1 MLKKKVSIK
10 NQNLKNKTISSY
22 KSNDLITAK
31 KNEFLQ
37 NYKLSTNG
45 GYLFFNKG
53 LLFNEPEILKQGN
66 TFMLNLST
74 FYRTKIL
81 LKYRKKLKSLGS
93 TVSENNDFLKMSSV
107 IKNNSFFKSN
117 QILINFTC
125 LNRLIDKS
133 AVKSDYVF
141 YKAYKNLLFV
151 RNYNLWL
158 DFVKTTNLVVK
169 GLLDVKALL
178 LLFGSLF
185 KYLNKRKHNRFIF
198 FVSNL
203 FDYIVKT
210 YPNQIK
216 GIKLV
221 ISGRLLSKPR
231 SSIAKIERGTLNL
244 TSKDACISSSQM
256 HVYTLYGA
264 FGLKLY
270 INYQK

>member
-10 NQNLKNKTISSY
+10 NQKLKNNYMNTQSS
-22 KSNDLITAK
+22 SILTEAR

-37 NYKLSTNG
+37 NYKLSLNG
-45 GYLFFNKG
+45 AYLFSNKG
-53 LLFNEPEILKQGN
+53 LLFNEPQISKKGDSFIVN
-66 TFMLNLST
+66 VAA
-74 FYRTKIL
+74 FYRTKLL
-81 LKYRKKLKSLGS
+81 LKYRKKLKSCN
-93 TVSENNDFLKMSSV
+93 VQ
-107 IKNNSFFKSN
+107 KNSALTNLDIVKNTSFFNSN
-117 QILINFTC
+117 QIIINLIC
-125 LNRLIDKS
+125 LNRFMDKNS
-133 AVKSDYVF
+133 VKNDYSF
-141 YKAYKNLLFV
+141 YKSYKNLLFV

-158 DFVKTTNLVVK
+158 DFVKTTNLVIRK
-169 GLLDVKALL
+169 ALDVKALL

-203 FDYIVKT
+203 FDYLVKT
-210 YPNQIK
+210 YPDHIK

-244 TSKDACISSSQM
+244 TSKDACILSSQM

>member
-10 NQNLKNKTISSY
+10 NQKLKNNSLNANSF
-22 KSNDLITAK
+22 SVLNESK
-31 KNEFLQ
+31 KNVFLQ
-37 NYKLSTNG
+37 NYKLTLNG
-45 GYLFFNKG
+45 SSLFSNKG
-53 LLFNEPEILKQGN
+53 LLFNEPQILKQGDS
-66 TFMLNLST
+66 FIVNLAA
-74 FYRTKIL
+74 FYRTKLL
-81 LKYRKKLKSLGS
+81 LKYRKKLKLRNS
-93 TVSENNDFLKMSSV
+93 
-107 IKNNSFFKSN
+107 IKNSPFRLSSIIRNTFFFNSN
-117 QILINFTC
+117 QILVNLTC
-125 LNRLIDKS
+125 LNRLIDKTS
-133 AVKSDYVF
+133 VKNDYSF
-141 YKAYKNLLFV
+141 YKSYKNLLFV

-158 DFVKTTNLVVK
+158 DFVKTTNLVIRGV
-169 GLLDVKALL
+169 LDIKALL

-203 FDYIVKT
+203 FDYLVKT
-210 YPNQIK
+210 YPDRIK

-244 TSKDACISSSQM
+244 TSKNANIVSNQM

>member
-1 MLKKKVSIK
+1 MLKKKALIK
-10 NQNLKNKTISSY
+10 NQKLKNKYLNSY
-22 KSNDLITAK
+22 SNNQLIEKK
-31 KNEFLQ
+31 KNLFLQ
-37 NYKLSTNG
+37 NYKLSLNASH
-45 GYLFFNKG
+45 LFFNKG
-53 LLFNEPEILKQGN
+53 LLFNEPEVLKQGN
-66 TFMLNLST
+66 KYTINLVG

-81 LKYRKKLKSLGS
+81 LKYRKKIKQLNSKSFSKDL
-93 TVSENNDFLKMSSV
+93 EIF
-107 IKNNSFFKSN
+107 KNTSFFQSN
-117 QILINFTC
+117 QILVNFLC
-125 LNRLIDKS
+125 LNRLTDKVS
-133 AVKSDYVF
+133 IKNDYFF
-141 YKAYKNLLFV
+141 YKPYKNLLFV

-158 DFVKTTNLVVK
+158 DFVKTTNLVVRK
-169 GLLDVKALL
+169 LLDAKAML

-203 FDYIVKT
+203 FDYLVKN
-210 YPNQIK
+210 YPDQIK

-221 ISGRLLSKPR
+221 VSGRLLSKPR

-244 TSKDACISSSQM
+244 TSKDACVVSNQM